1 MYFDTT
7 QRTQT
12 DYGHKGQLI
21 GDGIDKPSIGF
32 AIAEDPV
39 HRAVAE
45 RDIPFVAIPT
55 GLVGLVGQVSR
66 VGPLSCIFPTRPTRL
81 TRPTRPTGLT
91 RPARQ
96 PPFPRRSP
104 GSGAC
109 EHLAADKPAT
119 IGRHTHGLI
128 VDHSDA
134 RRHRVSAAPEGC
146 HEMIYFL
153 WFGIC
158 PLPRARVYARA
169 RGTAKLCQRVG
180 VGPHA
185 K

>member
-55 GLVGLVGQVSR
+55 GLVGLVGQVGL
-66 VGPLSCIFPTRPTRL
+66 VGLVSLVRPVSCVFPTRPPGL
-81 TRPTRPTGLT
+81 TRPTSRH
-91 RPARQ
+91 
-96 PPFPRRSP
+96 PPLPRRSP
-104 GSGAC
+104 RSGAY
-109 EHLAADKPAT
+109 EHLAADKSVT
-119 IGRHTHGLI
+119 IGRHTPGLT
-128 VDHSDA
+128 VHNRDS
-134 RRHRVSAAPEGC
+134 RRHRVSATAEGLRDP
-146 HEMIYFL
+146 H
-153 WFGIC
+153 
-158 PLPRARVYARA
+158 V
-169 RGTAKLCQRVG
+169 RVG
-180 VGPHA
+180 VNRSDTA
-185 K
+185 NIS